1 MYINFVEKRPVS
13 EESYK
18 RLSQEKAFFKNS
30 YILLLCLFSKIGIEM
45 NGSFYQRQDPIKFV
59 K

>member
-1 MYINFVEKRPVS
+1 MEKRPVS